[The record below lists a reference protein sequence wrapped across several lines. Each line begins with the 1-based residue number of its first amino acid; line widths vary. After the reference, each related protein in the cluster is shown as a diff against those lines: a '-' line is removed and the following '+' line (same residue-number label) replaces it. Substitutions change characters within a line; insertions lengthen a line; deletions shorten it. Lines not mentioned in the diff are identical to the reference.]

1 MGKTWSGAIVVRV
14 SLGRRFVVC
23 ARVCGF
29 CVCNNMWFS
38 NYVKSQYQ
46 YQYLIVLILMF
57 KRTNVIVGEGDL
69 KILKQY
75 PKSLTKKI
83 SQNGETSSGAVR
95 YLIYS

>member
-1 MGKTWSGAIVVRV
+1 
-14 SLGRRFVVC
+14 
-23 ARVCGF
+23 
-29 CVCNNMWFS
+29 
-38 NYVKSQYQ
+38 
-46 YQYLIVLILMF
+46 MF